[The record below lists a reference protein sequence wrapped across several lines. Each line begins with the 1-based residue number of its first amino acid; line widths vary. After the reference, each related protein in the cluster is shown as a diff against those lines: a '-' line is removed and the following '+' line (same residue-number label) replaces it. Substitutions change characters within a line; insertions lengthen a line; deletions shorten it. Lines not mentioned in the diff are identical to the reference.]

1 MHRLEWDKDSTELRQ
16 YRDCD
21 RDWTGRET
29 KEDRDRALDRGQ
41 TWTAIGIGAEI
52 QLECGT
58 RVDTMTKIGT
68 ETGQGLDNGSGTRL
82 DWDEDFV

>member
-1 MHRLEWDKDSTELRQ
+1 MIGTGLEERQ
-16 YRDCD
+16 KR
-21 RDWTGRET
+21 TGIEP
-29 KEDRDRALDRGQ
+29 
-41 TWTAIGIGAEI
+41 WTAIGIGAET

-68 ETGQGLDNGSGTRL
+68 EIGQGLDNGSGTRL